1 MSEIRNLLPD
11 PKPAAT
17 VKWVTPANK
26 NVSMQM
32 LSDNRLHITNNAN
45 INDSYIYTQLQ
56 LPAGTYRFGAE
67 VSNPQNGYASN
78 MLRMVK
84 QQPTTELAPAHWDGV
99 AGRLVTPAN
108 EITTDGTVEL
118 RIMVGRKR
126 NSSLWV
132 RQLFVMSEEDYQHM
146 IANNIA
152 WFDGDGIVRGGGL
165 PPSVFHPHVDCR
177 RALVVVA

>member
-1 MSEIRNLLPD
+1 MIAMSEIRNLLPD

-17 VKWVTPANK
+17 VKWATPSNK

-67 VSNPQNGYASN
+67 VSDPQNEYAGN

-84 QQPTTELAPAHWDGV
+84 QNPTTELDPARWDGV

-108 EITTDGTVEL
+108 EITADGPVEL
-118 RIMVGRKR
+118 RIMVGAKQ
-126 NSSLWV
+126 NSAVWV
-132 RQLFVMSEEDYQHM
+132 RQLFLMTEEDYQQM
-146 IANNIA
+146 IDAGIA
-152 WFDGDGIVRGGGL
+152 WFDGDSIVRED
-165 PPSVFHPHVDCR
+165 S
-177 RALVVVA
+177 AA